1 MKLMSMISKFAR
13 SPQGRRYA
21 QQAMDYAKS
30 PEGKR
35 RIDGVRKQ
43 LAEGAQALEL
53 LRPEEPVA
61 GVGAARGHEADAL
74 HVAEHPWRPAGRLRG
89 LVDGQGVHQGRHCS
103 QP

>member
-21 QQAMDYAKS
+21 QQAVDYAKS

-43 LAEGAQALEL
+43 LATRGRKPPRLSAQNDQTTGIRNTATTKNS
-53 LRPEEPVA
+53 
-61 GVGAARGHEADAL
+61 ARNGS
-74 HVAEHPWRPAGRLRG
+74 PNR
-89 LVDGQGVHQGRHCS
+89 Q
-103 QP
+103 